1 MKLLIIA
8 TLIIGLLVVVGTI
21 IIGDK
26 LFDGTVV
33 DKPYDKGIKWD
44 KTQSVQQKIIVTPE
58 TKALAK
64 GTNLFVFTITKNDG
78 TPVKLPVVSVTR
90 TRPHTTRFDWT
101 EEARLNADNK
111 YSTNIDINDFGQWQ
125 IRVSFDYENET
136 LSYVF
141 PYMVKSRDYEALKS
155 KSGFVE

>member
-1 MKLLIIA
+1 MKLLIVLITVLGLA
-8 TLIIGLLVVVGTI
+8 VVLGTVIIGGT
-21 IIGDK
+21 

-44 KTQSVQQKIIVTPE
+44 KTQSVQQKIFVNAE

-64 GTNLFVFTITKNDG
+64 GANLFIFTITNKEGLPLNIKN
-78 TPVKLPVVSVTR
+78 VSVTR

-101 EEARLNADNK
+101 EEANMSEGNK
-111 YSTNIDINDFGQWQ
+111 YVAKMDINDYGQWQ

-141 PYMVKSRDYEALKS
+141 PFMVKSRAYESLKS